1 MWGQPQWE
9 FAAGERGRARL
20 HVQQVGT
27 YSQGVEGK
35 DGAVGGE
42 LVMGDLGGKG
52 ILTSV
57 IKQDSG

>member
-1 MWGQPQWE
+1 M
-9 FAAGERGRARL
+9 AGERGRARL
-20 HVQQVGT
+20 HVQVGI

-42 LVMGDLGGKG
+42 LLIGDLGGKG
-52 ILTSV
+52 ILTRV

>member
-1 MWGQPQWE
+1 MWGRPQWE
-9 FAAGERGRARL
+9 FVAGERGRAQL
-20 HVQQVGT
+20 HVQVGI

-42 LVMGDLGGKG
+42 LLIGDLGGKG
-52 ILTSV
+52 ILTRV